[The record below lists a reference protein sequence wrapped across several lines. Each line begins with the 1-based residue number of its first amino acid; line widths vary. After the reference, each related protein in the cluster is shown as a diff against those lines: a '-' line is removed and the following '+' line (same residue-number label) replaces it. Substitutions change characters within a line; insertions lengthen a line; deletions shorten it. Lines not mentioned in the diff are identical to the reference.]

1 MFRSAD
7 PSTQLSILGL
17 HLSPNR
23 TGRRWN
29 NKCMCSRESLDF
41 GDTLPIIMTEK
52 DAVRCLE
59 MNSNNLWYL
68 SVEAKFEN
76 EDLAENILN
85 KLTMNK

>member
-1 MFRSAD
+1 
-7 PSTQLSILGL
+7 
-17 HLSPNR
+17 
-23 TGRRWN
+23 
-29 NKCMCSRESLDF
+29 
-41 GDTLPIIMTEK
+41 MTEK

-85 KLTMNK
+85 KLTINK